1 MKHCILKEHAKWVY
15 NMYNERETPQERK
28 RERRMEK
35 VINKTERFEMLKAME
50 LIARSVN
57 DEEVFDLWLNCGIAD
72 GDVEDDTTIE
82 DLEYYM
88 DDETYADIM
97 DTFLL
102 LMKRA
107 YKNGGLYSDRVV
119 SKSTFD

>member
-1 MKHCILKEHAKWVY
+1 MG
-15 NMYNERETPQERK
+15 
-28 RERRMEK
+28 K
-35 VINKTERFEMLKAME
+35 VKNKTERFEMLKAME

-57 DEEVFDLWLNCGIAD
+57 DEEVFTLWLNCGIAD
-72 GDVEDDTTIE
+72 GDIDESTTLE

-88 DDETYADIM
+88 EDDIYADIM

-107 YKNGGLYSDRVV
+107 YKSGGLYSDRVV
-119 SKSTFD
+119 SKSQ